1 MIRQAELRDLSR
13 IAEILVFSK
22 RVNFRRIFRDDQYSF
37 GELQVLSAAEE
48 YAADSQA
55 LAQTWVY
62 EEDFVKGLIRIQ
74 GREGKTLY
82 TDPFFTGQGIGGKL
96 LTFAIDRFDVRYLW
110 ALEKKEKPW
119 PFTAGMA
126 FSQTASGSTRKGL
139 WSVCCCW
146 NGKLFWRDRQWSG
159 KH

>member
-1 MIRQAELRDLSR
+1 MIRQAENRDLSR

-37 GELQVLSAAEE
+37 GELQVLSVAEE

-74 GREGKTLY
+74 GREVKTLY

-110 ALEKKEKPW
+110 ALEKNEK
-119 PFTAGMA
+119 ALA
-126 FSQTASGSTRKGL
+126 FYGRHGFFPNGVWQYEEGTVERLLLLERQTIMEG
-139 WSVCCCW
+139 
-146 NGKLFWRDRQWSG
+146 
-159 KH
+159 